1 MPDETFFVDFGTPP
15 LSAFSI
21 SFPLSDSFISQF
33 QLEAAG
39 QRLFVRPRFVRF
51 FQPWK
56 RAAMNLM
63 KAIEARHSVRQY
75 QSTPIPVNVREA
87 LQAEIDQANKEG
99 DPQLKAAYDE
109 PKAFSGMMAL
119 RQIQRRGQLHRMQ
132 RKAKP
137 RPARTHWVFRRTRS
151 ASWRNMSNTAPRH
164 SPALSNGVEPHSTR

>member
-1 MPDETFFVDFGTPP
+1 MGGFKLGKMTLGSLFKKPETVLYPVEKK
-15 LSAFSI
+15 
-21 SFPLSDSFISQF
+21 
-33 QLEAAG
+33 EAPAG
-39 QRLFVRPRFVRF
+39 LKGCLLYTSRVSLFVRLVYLGLKRF
-51 FQPWK
+51 
-56 RAAMNLM
+56 
-63 KAIEARHSVRQY
+63 
-75 QSTPIPVNVREA
+75 TPIPVNVREA